1 MLAMTTLVLIHGGL
15 WEDGMDAERFWAMPG
30 IVAGLQ
36 RRGFEVLAPNRPA
49 RAPSWAAEADH
60 LAPTLPDRPVTVVA
74 GSNGCS
80 VAVRLALIRTDR
92 IQRLLLVWPPSAG
105 GTRSSMRGSAATWSS
120 SAPRQ
125 VIDELLVGQT
135 LRGVTDAELATLQMP
150 VGALP
155 SAPENPVHQRHT
167 VDALL
172 RRVRH
177 ARKLPGC
184 PEPPRPEFPVY
195 LERFLTAVTQFAA
208 S

>member
-1 MLAMTTLVLIHGGL
+1 
-15 WEDGMDAERFWAMPG
+15 
-30 IVAGLQ
+30 
-36 RRGFEVLAPNRPA
+36 
-49 RAPSWAAEADH
+49 
-60 LAPTLPDRPVTVVA
+60 
-74 GSNGCS
+74 
-80 VAVRLALIRTDR
+80 
-92 IQRLLLVWPPSAG
+92 
-105 GTRSSMRGSAATWSS
+105 
-120 SAPRQ
+120 
-125 VIDELLVGQT
+125 LVGQT
-135 LRGVTDAELATLQMP
+135 LRGVADAELATLRMP

-184 PEPPRPEFPVY
+184 PEPPRPEFPAY